1 MKKKSKFTFFLL
13 LSCALILTGCGVSVG
28 KKADNTNN
36 WNQIQKRGY
45 VTIGADDT
53 FVPMGFRQKSG
64 RLVGYDV
71 DLAKAVFKLYGIKT
85 NFQSIDWSMNATE
98 LKNGTI
104 DLIWNGF
111 TKTPEREAKVAFS
124 KTYLQNNQV
133 LVSLK
138 KNHINSYADMNG
150 KVLGAQ
156 TGSSGSN
163 DINKYP
169 TLLKDRIKDHEPV
182 LYESFTNAFIDLNSN
197 RIQGLLIDSSYADY
211 YIAHQ
216 KNPGDFQTI
225 RGAFRPEA
233 FGVGMRKSDVTL
245 RSKVNAGLKK
255 LAADGT
261 LTKINQKWF
270 GNKADSPLL
279 NNQN

>member
-1 MKKKSKFTFFLL
+1 MKRKNLFTCLL
-13 LSCALILTGCGVSVG
+13 VLACTVILSGCGVSIG
-28 KKADNTNN
+28 KKADQTDN
-36 WNQIQKRGY
+36 WSQIKQRGY
-45 VTIGADDT
+45 VTIGVDDT
-53 FVPMGFRQKSG
+53 FVPMGFRQKNG
-64 RLVGYDV
+64 QLVGYDV
-71 DLAKAVFKLYGIKT
+71 DLAKAVFKLYGVKT
-85 NFQSIDWSMNATE
+85 NFQTIDWAMNATE

-111 TKTPEREAKVAFS
+111 TKTPERQAKVAFS
-124 KTYLQNNQV
+124 RTYLRNDQV

-138 KNHINSYADMNG
+138 KNHINSYADMTG

-169 TLLKDRIKDHEPV
+169 KLLKNRIKDHDPV
-182 LYESFTNAFIDLNSN
+182 LYESFTNAFIDLNSG

-225 RGAFRPEA
+225 RGAFPPEA
-233 FGVGMRKSDVTL
+233 FGVGMRKSDDRL
-245 RSKVNAGLKK
+245 RQKVNAGLKK

-261 LTKINQKWF
+261 LERINQKWF
-270 GNKADSPLL
+270 GDQADSPLL
-279 NNQN
+279 QNNK